1 MRRVLATGVAALLVA
16 GLTAGPARAAGK
28 PLTMVFIVDGLR
40 PDSVNPTDT
49 PNLWRMRNEGVWF
62 ANSHSVVPTVTR
74 GNATVIGS
82 GALPA
87 RSGILGNAM

>member
-1 MRRVLATGVAALLVA
+1 
-16 GLTAGPARAAGK
+16 
-28 PLTMVFIVDGLR
+28 MVFVVDGLR

-49 PNLWRMRNEGVWF
+49 PNLWRMRDEGTWF

-82 GALPA
+82 GALA
-87 RSGILGNAM
+87 RSSWSRALASACRPRG